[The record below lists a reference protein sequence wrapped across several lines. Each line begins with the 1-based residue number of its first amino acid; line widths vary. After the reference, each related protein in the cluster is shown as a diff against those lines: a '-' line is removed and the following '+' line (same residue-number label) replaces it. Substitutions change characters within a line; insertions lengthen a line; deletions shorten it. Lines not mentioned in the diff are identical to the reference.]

1 MEQNEIKQI
10 IRSIGLALNVVH
22 NCVVTDDVE
31 AVVDDKSW
39 RIDHTKELELLGKLA
54 EFLSSNPPADRRK

>member
-1 MEQNEIKQI
+1 MTQREIEQT
-10 IRSIGLALNVVH
+10 IRSIGLALSVVH

-54 EFLSSNPPADRRK
+54 DFLSGNPPADCSE